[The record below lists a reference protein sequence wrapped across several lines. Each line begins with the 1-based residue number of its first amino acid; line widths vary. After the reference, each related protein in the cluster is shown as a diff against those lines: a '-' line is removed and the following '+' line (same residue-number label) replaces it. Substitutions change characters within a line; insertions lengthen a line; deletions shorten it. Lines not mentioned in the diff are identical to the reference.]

1 MKRVSIERR
10 APGSEQLPIFSQV
23 PYALARI
30 YASRGVQSQAEL
42 GRNLKELLPDSEMK
56 GMNEAVARL
65 AHAVVSNESMLIVGD
80 FDCDGA
86 TSTAVAVLG
95 LRMMGATQ
103 VDYLVP
109 NRFEYGYGL
118 SPEIVEVAHTQ
129 SPSLLITV
137 DNGISSVEGVARA
150 RSLGMDVVVTD
161 HHLAGDQ
168 LPDAAAIVNP
178 NQPGCGFPA
187 KSTCGVGVIFYVL
200 IALRRALQQQGWF
213 EQQGL
218 AVPNLASLLDLVAL
232 GTVADVVAL
241 EHNNRVLV
249 HQGLKRIRA
258 GQARLGLLAL
268 IEISGRQKERLVAS
282 DLGFAIAPRLNAAG
296 RLEDMSIGIECLLSD
311 DADYARDLAQSLD
324 QLNLERRGIEQEMQQ
339 QALQLLDQIPLDEN
353 QLPYGLCLYD
363 EAWHQG
369 VVGILASRIKERTH
383 RPVIAFARGDNGDI
397 KGSARSI
404 PGLHIRDALATL
416 NARHPGL
423 ISKFGGHAMAAGLT
437 LNSGALDQFKVAFDQ
452 AVREQLSADD
462 LDQRIETD
470 GELSASEMSLELAER
485 LREAGPWGHHFPE
498 PLFDGQFSVLQQR
511 IVGQRHLKL
520 VLMDAKTGISVDA
533 IHFNANMDCWP
544 DQAIVSVRAVYKL
557 DVNEFR
563 GQRNVQLMVDYIEPL
578 ERTGE

>member
-23 PYALARI
+23 PHALARI

-65 AHAVVSNESMLIVGD
+65 SHAIVSNESMLIVGD

-86 TSTAVAVLG
+86 TSTAVAILG

-258 GQARLGLLAL
+258 GQARPGLLAL

-533 IHFNANMDCWP
+533 IHFNADMDCWP

>member
-23 PYALARI
+23 PHALARI

-65 AHAVVSNESMLIVGD
+65 THAVVSNESMLIVGD

-213 EQQGL
+213 EQQDL

-258 GQARLGLLAL
+258 GQARPGLLAL

-416 NARHPGL
+416 NARHPDL

-533 IHFNANMDCWP
+533 IHFNADMDCWP

>member
-23 PYALARI
+23 PHALARI

-65 AHAVVSNESMLIVGD
+65 SHAVVSNESMLIVGD

-86 TSTAVAVLG
+86 TSTAVAILG

-137 DNGISSVEGVARA
+137 DNGISNVEGVARA

-258 GQARLGLLAL
+258 GQARPGLLAL

-533 IHFNANMDCWP
+533 IHFNADMDCWP

>member
-23 PYALARI
+23 PHALARI

-86 TSTAVAVLG
+86 TSTAVAILG
-95 LRMMGATQ
+95 LRMMGAAQ

-150 RSLGMDVVVTD
+150 QSLGMDVVVTD

-258 GQARLGLLAL
+258 GQARPGLLAL

-416 NARHPGL
+416 NARHPDL

-533 IHFNANMDCWP
+533 IHFNADMDCWP

>member
-1 MKRVSIERR
+1 VSIERR

-23 PYALARI
+23 PHALARI

-65 AHAVVSNESMLIVGD
+65 THAVVSNESMLIVGD

-258 GQARLGLLAL
+258 GQARPGLLAL

-416 NARHPGL
+416 DARHPDL

-498 PLFDGQFSVLQQR
+498 TLSDGQYSVLQQR

-533 IHFNANMDCWP
+533 IHFNADMDCWP

>member
-23 PYALARI
+23 PHALARI

-65 AHAVVSNESMLIVGD
+65 SHAIVSNESMLIVGD

-86 TSTAVAVLG
+86 TSTAVAILG
-95 LRMMGATQ
+95 LRMMGAAQ

-168 LPDAAAIVNP
+168 LPDAATIVNP

-258 GQARLGLLAL
+258 GQARPGLLAL

-533 IHFNANMDCWP
+533 IHFNADMDCWP

>member
-258 GQARLGLLAL
+258 GQARPGLLAL

-533 IHFNANMDCWP
+533 IHFNADMDCWP